1 VTKVGI
7 SIVVIPVDSNAEYPM
22 MTSCEPAA
30 NVTVARLVH
39 SLKTLCSISVTV
51 AGISIVVIPVDR
63 NALTP
68 MVASCEPAANVTPV
82 SVVHP

>member
-1 VTKVGI
+1 
-7 SIVVIPVDSNAEYPM
+7 
-22 MTSCEPAA
+22 
-30 NVTVARLVH
+30 
-39 SLKTLCSISVTV
+39 VTV